1 MPKKESEEMKRLTAE
16 LQTASKEELP
26 SYQLAILV
34 ERANRAKHNGPEVK
48 ELRKFLDEHPDLAT
62 RHHVVAYTVLH
73 AVRLK
78 VIKEPGNLELFE
90 REYEKRRDDL
100 GWKDASAIERLMIER
115 IMLSWVR
122 LLWCEHYNGSFMQ
135 PSVSMRESEY
145 ADKQYTRAHARYVKA
160 IESLAKLRQV
170 QAVTK
175 AADAQASILDMK
187 EKTIRARIEGNT
199 PKVFDAAKGLRAAR
213 EQLEQKRA

>member
-1 MPKKESEEMKRLTAE
+1 MPKKKSEEMKRLTAE
-16 LQTASKEELP
+16 LQTTSKEELP

-34 ERANRAKHNGPEVK
+34 ERANRAKHKGPEVK

-62 RHHVVAYTVLH
+62 RPNYVAYSLQHTVMM
-73 AVRLK
+73 K
-78 VIKEPGNLELFE
+78 ITPGPGDYELFE

-100 GWKDASAIERLMIER
+100 GWKDASVIERLMIER
-115 IMLSWVR
+115 IMLLWMR
-122 LLWCEHYNGSFMQ
+122 LLWAENYNSSFMQ
-135 PSVSMRESEY
+135 PSVRMRESEY
-145 ADKQYTRAHARYVKA
+145 ADKQYTRAHTRYVKA

-175 AADAQASILDMK
+175 AADAHFAILDMK
-187 EKTIRARIEGNT
+187 EKAIRARIEGNT
-199 PKVFDAAKGLRAAR
+199 PKVFDATKGLRAAR